1 KISALV
7 TFLWVLS
14 ISCFQAQSAFTEVS
28 QEAGID
34 HAFRV
39 DQATFGG
46 GVAVI
51 DFDNDGW
58 EDLYVTG
65 GAEQDALFRNEGD
78 GTFSNVLNGSGLEI
92 TRDYYTQGVAAAD
105 VDRDGDKDLIVTTFT
120 DMSPGRFPAPNLL
133 FINNGNGT
141 FTNAT
146 EEWGLDDYRVNSC
159 GVSFGDI
166 NGDGFADMFV
176 ANYYTTTALG
186 FNIYNEETITNS
198 FTPALDYL
206 FINTGGRGFV
216 EVGQLY
222 GLVDDGFGFQGYF
235 SDYDLDGD
243 LDILVANDFGFR
255 RTPNRLYRNDFP
267 TRNFTDRSL
276 QEAMNF
282 GMNAMGIAPADF
294 NFDGR
299 MDYYVTNLGTSVFS
313 ANQWPE
319 GPFADFTF
327 FSGIGL
333 PQIEDSLYTG
343 LPISWGANFFDY
355 DNDTD
360 LDLFVANGALNP
372 TIRLNPNLFYE
383 CDEDLKYSMTA
394 RENNLFH
401 YGIGRGS
408 VTFDYDNDGD
418 LDLFVVNQ
426 YPRDFTDL
434 SGTLPPPRCLLYRN
448 ETNTGNWVKI
458 DLRGEQATTFGL
470 GSRIMLYAAGRNQ
483 YYPNDWRTGWW
494 LFRTSTWYFILVW

>member
-1 KISALV
+1 MKISALV

-141 FTNAT
+141 FISAT

-235 SDYDLDGD
+235 SDYDLD
-243 LDILVANDFGFR
+243 
-255 RTPNRLYRNDFP
+255 
-267 TRNFTDRSL
+267 
-276 QEAMNF
+276 
-282 GMNAMGIAPADF
+282 
-294 NFDGR
+294 
-299 MDYYVTNLGTSVFS
+299 
-313 ANQWPE
+313 
-319 GPFADFTF
+319 
-327 FSGIGL
+327 
-333 PQIEDSLYTG
+333 
-343 LPISWGANFFDY
+343 
-355 DNDTD
+355 
-360 LDLFVANGALNP
+360 
-372 TIRLNPNLFYE
+372 
-383 CDEDLKYSMTA
+383 
-394 RENNLFH
+394 
-401 YGIGRGS
+401 
-408 VTFDYDNDGD
+408 
-418 LDLFVVNQ
+418 
-426 YPRDFTDL
+426 
-434 SGTLPPPRCLLYRN
+434 
-448 ETNTGNWVKI
+448 
-458 DLRGEQATTFGL
+458 
-470 GSRIMLYAAGRNQ
+470 
-483 YYPNDWRTGWW
+483 
-494 LFRTSTWYFILVW
+494 